1 MLCAA
6 RCAAVLSDHLC
17 QRCSSQSEGEE
28 EEDRAVEIKRCE
40 LRGAV
45 LCILDDE

>member
-1 MLCAA
+1 MQPGVLQFFQITSVKGAA
-6 RCAAVLSDHLC
+6 HRVKV
-17 QRCSSQSEGEE
+17 RRK
-28 EEDRAVEIKRCE
+28 EDRAVEIKRCE